1 MYIIVVRAD
10 AKTSR
15 NLANYAETEIIQQ
28 NIDQDAII
36 LAAVLLEYKNSENQ
50 INPVEVPVEI

>member
-1 MYIIVVRAD
+1 MYIIIVRAD

-15 NLANYAETEIIQQ
+15 NLANYAETVIIQQ

>member
-1 MYIIVVRAD
+1 MYTIVARAD

-15 NLANYAETEIIQQ
+15 NLANYAEIAIKQQ

-36 LAAVLLEYKNSENQ
+36 LAAVLLK
-50 INPVEVPVEI
+50 

>member
-1 MYIIVVRAD
+1 MYIIVARAD

-15 NLANYAETEIIQQ
+15 NLANYAETAIIQQ

-36 LAAVLLEYKNSENQ
+36 LAAVLLK
-50 INPVEVPVEI
+50 